1 MSLLTWAAR
10 ATRSPLCIKQ
20 GVPSWSAGSPGS
32 HMRLSQWK
40 TVRLP
45 KQPGKVVA
53 RSVHVARTETTS
65 HTEKFSLTVLMRLG
79 LGGGTLIGIKGLL
92 TPITADCK
100 ASRPT
105 PAVVAEIHDRLHGA
119 GLAEEDKD
127 PPFDWLYFWRLLKP
141 QLHYFLAAMGS
152 ALIVSL
158 ANIQIPLLLGEIV
171 NVVARFTGEHTE
183 EGNNY
188 IKEITVPTVKIIKFY
203 VAQAIFTFSYIAFLT
218 RMGERM
224 ADDLRQQLFA
234 ALLKQDI
241 SFYDQHKTGELVN
254 RLTADV
260 QDFKSSFKM
269 CISQGLRSVT
279 QIIGCGV
286 SLYSI
291 SPQMTGLTAVTV
303 PVIIGIGTGLGSLLR
318 ALSREAQHQVAR
330 ATGVADECLGNMR
343 TVRAFAM
350 EDSEETLYAREVD
363 KSRQLN
369 EDLGL
374 GIGLFQAGSNLFLN
388 GIVLGTLYIGGSLL
402 ATNQLK
408 PGDLMSFL
416 VAAQTIQRSLAQLS
430 ILFGTYVRGIS
441 AGARVF
447 EYIKLE
453 PSIPLKGGKIIP
465 YHTLMGNIEFRNV
478 SFAYPTRPDQEVLRN
493 FSLRIP
499 AGRVVALVGSSGGGK
514 STVAQL
520 LERFYDVKEGIITI
534 DGEDIR
540 GLNPT
545 WLRGRII
552 GFINQEPVLF
562 ATSIMENIRYGR
574 PDATDE
580 EVIEAAKTANAH
592 AFIEA
597 FPRGYKTRV
606 GERGVTVSGGQKQ
619 RIAIARALLKNPTI
633 LVLDEATSAL
643 DAESEAVVQ
652 EALETCIQG
661 RTVLIIAHR
670 LSTIQNADV
679 IAVMSHG
686 KLAEIGT
693 HEGLKKLGGIYA
705 DLIRQQQKEEETPQ
719 KSWGFA

>member
-10 ATRSPLCIKQ
+10 ATRSPLCIRQ
-20 GVPSWSAGSPGS
+20 GFPSWSAGNPGS
-32 HMRLSQWK
+32 HMRISQWK
-40 TVRLP
+40 TVKLP
-45 KQPGKVVA
+45 KQLSKVVA

-65 HTEKFSLTVLMRLG
+65 HTEKFSLTVLLRLG

-92 TPITADCK
+92 TPVTADCK
-100 ASRPT
+100 ASPPT

-119 GLAEEDKD
+119 GQAEEDKD
-127 PPFDWLYFWRLLKP
+127 PPFDWLYFWHLLKP

-183 EGNNY
+183 EGNSY
-188 IKEITVPTVKIIKFY
+188 IKEITDPTLKIIKFY

-234 ALLKQDI
+234 ALMKQDI

-374 GIGLFQAGSNLFLN
+374 GIGLFQ
-388 GIVLGTLYIGGSLL
+388 
-402 ATNQLK
+402 
-408 PGDLMSFL
+408 
-416 VAAQTIQRSLAQLS
+416 
-430 ILFGTYVRGIS
+430 
-441 AGARVF
+441 
-447 EYIKLE
+447 YIKLQ

-520 LERFYDVKEGIITI
+520 LERFYDVKEGSITI

-540 GLNPT
+540 CLNPT

-562 ATSIMENIRYGR
+562 ATSVMENIRYGR

-597 FPRGYKTRV
+597 FPRGYNTRV

-705 DLIRQQQKEEETPQ
+705 DLIRQQQREEETPQ
-719 KSWGFA
+719 KSWGFV